1 MTPSNLYCPDTL
13 SQPTYYIPITCLHHL
28 CVPSFT
34 HSTTPQSTSSAVQP
48 MPDLPLVV
56 SPRHPPPQ
64 SCPHALFTWSCSAF
78 AYLLPE
84 PELTFRLLWI
94 ILFFFLQRHM
104 SHLYVGR
111 CASHGMQAM
120 QMAGSAEQAAVQ
132 RITPLVWLIS
142 QLQATALWYTHICMR
157 TLNNVKHHVCC
168 VCCTIF

>member
-34 HSTTPQSTSSAVQP
+34 HLTTPQSTSSAVQP
-48 MPDLPLVV
+48 MPDLPLMV

-84 PELTFRLLWI
+84 PELTFQLLWT
-94 ILFFFLQRHM
+94 ILFFLLQRHI
-104 SHLYVGR
+104 SPVCWKVCVPWHASDADGR
-111 CASHGMQAM
+111 FGR
-120 QMAGSAEQAAVQ
+120 AGGRPEDNTAGLAHQSAAGHSSV
-132 RITPLVWLIS
+132 VH
-142 QLQATALWYTHICMR
+142 THMHE
-157 TLNNVKHHVCC
+157 N
-168 VCCTIF
+168 FQ